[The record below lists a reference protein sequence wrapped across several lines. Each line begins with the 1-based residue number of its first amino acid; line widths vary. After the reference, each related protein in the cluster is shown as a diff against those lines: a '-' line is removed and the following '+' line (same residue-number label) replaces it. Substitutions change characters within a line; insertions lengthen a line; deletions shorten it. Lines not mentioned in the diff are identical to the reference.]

1 MAGGKSA
8 ASPSPWPGTPPPNSR
23 LDEARAESG
32 EAVPGPARFV
42 SSPRPGKTM
51 DPIYAR
57 IREHA
62 RRIAARLPC
71 PAFYTDFAQEV
82 QISREFFDTDPV
94 VGRLFAHVG
103 QHLEDDYGHGLD
115 HAVKVSLDAG
125 TLILAEAHRQN
136 VPQAAMRKRLR
147 VVQSAGLLHDIRR
160 KHKHHAQKGA
170 EAARKILAAYP
181 FSLQEIAD
189 ICCAIGNHEAFTQPA
204 PVDTREG
211 RLVSDC
217 LYDADKFRW
226 GPDNFTH
233 TVWNMVSF
241 ARIPLSAFVAHYPK
255 GIRGL
260 ARIRDTFRSAT
271 GIRYGPEFIDQGLAI
286 GDELLRIIRTQ
297 FAGEL
302 A

>member
-1 MAGGKSA
+1 
-8 ASPSPWPGTPPPNSR
+8 
-23 LDEARAESG
+23 
-32 EAVPGPARFV
+32 
-42 SSPRPGKTM
+42 M
-51 DPIYAR
+51 DPTYDR

-71 PAFYTDFAQEV
+71 PAFYTDCAREV
-82 QISREFFDTDPV
+82 QFSREFFDTDPV
-94 VGRLFAHVG
+94 VGRLFAYVG
-103 QHLEDDYGHGLD
+103 KHLEDDFGHGLD

-125 TLILAEAHRQN
+125 TLILVEARRRN
-136 VPQAAMRKRLR
+136 APQSSMSKRLR
-147 VVQSAGLLHDIRR
+147 LVQSAGLLHDIRR

-170 EAARKILAAYP
+170 EAARKILADYP
-181 FSLQEIAD
+181 FSVQEIAD
-189 ICCAIGNHEAFTQPA
+189 IYSAIGNHEAFTQPA
-204 PVDTREG
+204 PVDTAQG

-226 GPDNFTH
+226 GPDNFTD
-233 TVWNMVSF
+233 TVWDMVSF
-241 ARIPLSAFVAHYPK
+241 SRIPLSAFVAHYPK

-286 GDELLRIIRTQ
+286 GDELLQVIRTE

-302 A
+302 V